1 MPGVVLTVDTP
12 GQLAHRC
19 NWHLQQYVI
28 HNTQRYVYLI
38 LVSSPAMVDPAGY
51 LLSERGS
58 PRVSSLT
65 SGLMPPMPCSAKLAI
80 NCDGKHRV

>member
-1 MPGVVLTVDTP
+1 MSGMCLLLT
-12 GQLAHRC
+12 HRDS
-19 NWHLQQYVI
+19 WHTDAI
-28 HNTQRYVYLI
+28 SISNDYLI

-80 NCDGKHRV
+80 N